1 MSPKLVPDGL
11 LTRLYQDARAE
22 RWRVSR
28 ERFADVLAASAAKA
42 IGTAPGSGAVESYLR
57 TLHLADLALACAC
70 ADGDEEAWEHFV
82 REHRVPLYRAADAMV
97 PGGGGRELADALY
110 GELFGVAAQ
119 PGERR
124 SLFRYFHGRASL
136 ATWLRAVLAQR
147 RTDRGRAPRKL
158 DPLPEDDAPQ
168 ALPQPAPV
176 DESERPRW
184 VAAVRRAMSAATQ
197 ALSDRDRLRLSLY
210 YAQDL
215 TLAQIGR
222 MLGEHEA
229 TVSRHLSR
237 TRRDLREA
245 AEAHLRERE
254 RMTPATVAEC
264 LASVV
269 RDAGSLDLQELI
281 GAAAERKN
289 ADSAR
294 SQ

>member
-1 MSPKLVPDGL
+1 MSPTPIQPGL
-11 LTRLYQDARAE
+11 LTRLYQEARAE

-28 ERFADVLAASAAKA
+28 GRFAEVLAASAAK
-42 IGTAPGSGAVESYLR
+42 GLGVTPGSNAVESYLR
-57 TLHLADLALACAC
+57 ALHLADLALACAC

-82 REHRVPLYRAADAMV
+82 RDHRVPLYRAADAMM

-110 GELFGVAAQ
+110 GELFGVAA
-119 PGERR
+119 PKGERR

-147 RTDRGRAPRKL
+147 LTDRARATRKL

-168 ALPQPAPV
+168 ALPQPVQVHEP
-176 DESERPRW
+176 ERPLW
-184 VAAVRRAMSAATQ
+184 VVAVRRAMLAATRG
-197 ALSDRDRLRLSLY
+197 LTDRDRLRLSLY

-237 TRRDLREA
+237 TRRDLRA
-245 AEAHLRERE
+245 TAEAHLRERE
-254 RMTPATVAEC
+254 GMTSATVAEC
-264 LASVV
+264 LSSVV
-269 RDAGSLDLQELI
+269 RDAGSLDLRELL
-281 GAAAERKN
+281 GDLERKEL
-289 ADSAR
+289 DSDR